1 MTRTV
6 LYGYKIQ
13 DGKLIVEPIES
24 AVVKQIFALYQE
36 GLSQQQIVDIL
47 NTEEIRYSESG
58 TKWSQ
63 QILSNL
69 LQNAHYTGRDGYPA
83 LIGTEQLCAVQQIAK
98 SRTRERRGRT
108 ALRLKGKLRCQIC
121 GNSLRHLTGS
131 KWTDTMHFKCECCG
145 LHFAISDDTLLAEV
159 ERQAAEYTPPQAESG
174 YTPSEDTVR
183 LTNAIN
189 RGLEKP
195 EHPEKVVALI
205 MQGISARYACF
216 PTQMTSADILR
227 LIKEKDYYHA
237 IQYITITA
245 DSAVKVAFK

>member
-159 ERQAAEYTPPQAESG
+159 ERQAAEYTPPAEGG
-174 YTPSEDTVR
+174 YTPSEDTIR

-195 EHPEKVVALI
+195 ERPEDVAALI
-205 MQGISARYACF
+205 LQGISARYACF
-216 PTQMTSADILR
+216 ETPAASPDTQR
-227 LIKEKDYYHA
+227 LIKEKAYAQA
-237 IQYITITA
+237 IKYITITA
-245 DSAVKVAFK
+245 ENAVTVTFK